1 MRSNRGFNGKLS
13 GKWRGGENPPLLST
27 LDYQQCRRENLEYQQ
42 LVNPSQ

>member
-13 GKWRGGENPPLLST
+13 GKWRGGENPLLST